1 MGEEKRKLA
10 SRPSPGRIAYLH
22 GPRDL
27 RIVHERVP
35 IPRPDQILVRVR
47 AAGICGSDIE
57 CFEGTSGEGR
67 YDLGPYTP
75 GHEWSGEVVTT
86 GTDVKSFAMG
96 DKVTSDCVL
105 QCFRCDNCKRG
116 LMPAACVNLRE
127 VGFRPDSPG
136 AWADYLTLEENY
148 AHKLPSAWTFEEG
161 ALVEPFSVAYYGVW
175 GPGGWVDASDDVVI
189 FGAGPIG
196 LCAVAVCKTAGA
208 KVIVVEPMAARRD
221 LAIRLGADVTI
232 DPAAGEVFLEEIA
245 RNAEAH
251 RGPSLVIE
259 ASGND
264 QAIAAVF
271 EIAGYQPRVRLIGH
285 SIGRKVPIEIGRAL
299 WRGMA
304 IYGQGGISSFTP
316 RTIAF
321 MERIRTRTDLMSIIT
336 HRLPFED
343 LREALDLATKQKNE
357 AGKVMLWF

>member
-1 MGEEKRKLA
+1 M
-10 SRPSPGRIAYLH
+10 GRIAYLH

-67 YDLGPYTP
+67 YDLAPYTP
-75 GHEWSGEVVTT
+75 GHEWSGEVVMT
-86 GTDVKSFAMG
+86 GAKVKSLGVG

-105 QCFRCDNCKRG
+105 QCFHCDNCKRG

-127 VGFRPDSPG
+127 VGFRADSPG
-136 AWADYLTLEENY
+136 AWADYLTLEQNY
-148 AHKLPSAWTFEEG
+148 AHKLPSGWTFEEG

-196 LCAVAVCKTAGA
+196 LCAVVVCKTAGA
-208 KVIVVEPMAARRD
+208 RVIVVEPVAARRD
-221 LAIRLGADVTI
+221 LAVRLGADVTI
-232 DPAAGEVFLEEIA
+232 DPAAGETLRQEIA
-245 RNAEAH
+245 RNADPH

-271 EIAGYQPRVRLIGH
+271 AIAGYQPRVRLIGH
-285 SIGRKVPIEIGRAL
+285 SIGRKVPIEIGRTL

-304 IYGQGGISSFTP
+304 IYGQGGISSFMP
-316 RTIAF
+316 RTITF
-321 MERIRTRTDLMSIIT
+321 MERIRTKVDLTSIIT
-336 HRLPFED
+336 HRLSFED
-343 LREALDLATKQKNE
+343 LHEALDLAINQKDE
-357 AGKVMLWF
+357 AVKVMLMF

>member
-10 SRPSPGRIAYLH
+10 SPCSSGRIAYLH

-27 RIVHERVP
+27 RIVHKRVP
-35 IPRPDQILVRVR
+35 IPRPDQVLVRVR

-57 CFEGTSGEGR
+57 CFEGMSGEGR

-86 GTDVKSFAMG
+86 GTEVVSLAVG

-136 AWADYLTLEENY
+136 AWADYLTLEESY
-148 AHKLPSAWTFEEG
+148 AHKLPLDWTFEEG

-208 KVIVVEPMAARRD
+208 KVIVVEPVPARRD
-221 LAIRLGADVTI
+221 LAVRLGADVTI
-232 DPAAGEVFLEEIA
+232 DPAAGETLPQEIA
-245 RNAEAH
+245 RNADPH
-251 RGPSLVIE
+251 RGPSLVVE

-264 QAIAAVF
+264 QAIGAVF

-285 SIGRKVPIEIGRAL
+285 SVGRKVPIEVGKTL

-304 IYGQGGISSFTP
+304 IYGQGGISSFMP
-316 RTIAF
+316 RTITF
-321 MERIRTRTDLMSIIT
+321 MERIRAKVDLTSIIT
-336 HRLPFED
+336 HRLSFDD
-343 LREALDLATKQKNE
+343 LHEALDLAVNQKNE
-357 AGKVMLWF
+357 AVKVMLML